1 MTNIKISNDLAEDI
15 ELDADVATALK
26 ASADKATQVPHVHLN
41 SLLRHL
47 LDLPDPLTGEPV
59 GADPVNTRIRSGTT
73 GGSRPSAG

>member
-15 ELDADVATALK
+15 ELDADVAAALK

-59 GADPVNTRIRSGTT
+59 GAPVNTRTRPGVT
-73 GGSRPSAG
+73 GGSGPSAG